1 MMSDNRPDNW
11 SDEDEHLYQ
20 MVMFASDVIATSQQR
35 IMMDEVEIQT
45 LESMWNMP
53 SPGEGQ

>member
-1 MMSDNRPDNW
+1 MMSDYRPDNW

-20 MVMFASDVIATSQQR
+20 MVMLASDVIATSQQR
-35 IMMDEVEIQT
+35 IMMDEAEIQT
-45 LESMWNMP
+45 LGSIWNMP